1 VLPWPSNFNALAY
14 ALSGNGTVGP
24 QGQPLRSGQLAV
36 LGAGESVVLRAD
48 AVQDSRTNA
57 FDVFLLGGVPLGEP
71 VAAYGPFV
79 MSSKAELIEAFEDY
93 QAGRFG
99 AIPADAIQPHR
110 I

>member
-1 VLPWPSNFNALAY
+1 MLFRS
-14 ALSGNGTVGP
+14 
-24 QGQPLRSGQLAV
+24 RSGQLAV